1 MSFQAL
7 ILVDLQNDY
16 FPGGKMELVGIERA
30 AENAAKILG
39 FARENQL
46 PVFHIQHIAASES
59 ASFFLPN
66 TRGADHHESVRPLNS
81 ERVFKKHFPSAF
93 RETDLEAIL
102 RQDKLNDLCIVGAM
116 SHMCIDATT
125 RAAFDAGFSCTVV
138 QDACATRDLEFNG
151 RKIAA
156 ADVHGSFMAAL
167 SSPYAAVLETAD
179 IA

>member
-30 AENAAKILG
+30 AENAAKILDY
-39 FARENQL
+39 ARNKQV
-46 PVFHIQHIAASES
+46 PVFHIQHIAASEA
-59 ASFFLPN
+59 ASFFLPD
-66 TRGADHHESVRPLNS
+66 TSGAEHHESVQPRKG

-93 RETDLEAIL
+93 RETDLETTL
-102 RQDKLNDLCIVGAM
+102 RGENLNELCIVGAM

-167 SSPYAAVLETAD
+167 SSPYAAVLDTAD